1 MSTPRLGWLS
11 GRRRRRIGAAL
22 ALIAVIAVVVIVVLS
37 AGSSSPSNAAA
48 NASTAT
54 GAATVQRRDLVET
67 DTESGTLSYAD
78 PQTVYNRLIGT
89 ITWLPNVGQV
99 IHPGRT
105 LFKIDGKPVVLMDGT
120 TPAYRDLSA
129 ADSDGEDILQLN
141 RNLVRLGFNPDG
153 IVVDDVWQPA
163 TTVGVELF
171 QASLGESETGVLTLG
186 QIVFLPGDQLIST
199 VDGTVG
205 STGGGGSSGSNASTT
220 VDPPA
225 PQFVSLQVSSSTP
238 RRHATTSTTSTTSTT
253 TQPATT
259 TPTTSTPTTTT
270 PTTTSGHKKQK
281 QHPSQSQT
289 IAALIQLLRA
299 ENAQLQAELRAHH
312 SGGGNGSGSGHS
324 GSGHSGSGHSGSGH
338 SGSGDSGS
346 GNSGSGNSGSSG
358 GSGGTPVEI
367 LQTTSTKLVVTVDL
381 SASSQSEAKV
391 GEHVTVQL
399 PDNSTVNGRITA
411 VSPVAQSSSS
421 GNGNGNGG
429 GGNGGGSGNGNGNS
443 SSSTV
448 PVTIA
453 ISGHHLGPGLDQAA
467 VSVNFVQQRA
477 NHVLSV
483 PVTALVA
490 TSGTTYAVQEAS
502 PPYKLIPVTTGLFAA
517 GYVEISGPGIYQG
530 LQVTDSQG

>member
-1 MSTPRLGWLS
+1 MSTPRVGWLS
-11 GRRRRRIGAAL
+11 GRRRRRIGAGL
-22 ALIAVIAVVVIVVLS
+22 ALVVVVVVIIVVVT
-37 AGSSSPSNAAA
+37 AGSSSPNSAAA

-67 DTESGTLSYAD
+67 DTESGTLSYDA
-78 PQTVYNRLIGT
+78 PQTVYNRLSGT

-99 IHPGRT
+99 IHAGGT
-105 LFKIDGKPVVLMDGT
+105 LFKVDGEPVILMNGT

-129 ADSDGEDILQLN
+129 ADSSGEDILQLN
-141 RNLVRLGFNPDG
+141 RNLVDLGFNPDG
-153 IVVDDVWQPA
+153 IVINDTWQAA
-163 TTVGVELF
+163 TTDGVELF
-171 QASLGESETGVLTLG
+171 QGSLGDPETGILTLG

-205 STGGGGSSGSNASTT
+205 STGGGGSSGANASTT

-225 PQFVSLQVSSSTP
+225 PQFVSLRVSGSTTTP
-238 RRHATTSTTSTTSTT
+238 TTSTTSTTSTTPTTSTT

-270 PTTTSGHKKQK
+270 PTTTSGHKKKK

-324 GSGHSGSGHSGSGH
+324 GSGHSGSGHSGSG
-338 SGSGDSGS
+338 D
-346 GNSGSGNSGSSG
+346 SGSGNSGSSG

-367 LQTTSTKLVVTVDL
+367 LQTTSTRLVVTVDL
-381 SASSQSEAKV
+381 SASSQSEAVV

-399 PDNSTVNGRITA
+399 PNGNTVNGRITA
-411 VSPVAQSSSS
+411 VSPVAQNSSSGS

-429 GGNGGGSGNGNGNS
+429 GGGGSGGGSGNGGS
-443 SSSTV
+443 SSSTI

-453 ISGHHLGPGLDQAA
+453 INGHHLGAGLDQAA

-483 PVTALVA
+483 PVTALLA
-490 TSGTTYAVQEAS
+490 TSGSTYAVQNAS

-517 GYVEISGPGIYQG
+517 GYVQISGAGIYSG

>member
-1 MSTPRLGWLS
+1 MSTPTVRWLS
-11 GRRRRRIGAAL
+11 GGRRRRIGAAL
-22 ALIAVIAVVVIVVLS
+22 ALLVVVVVVVVIVLS
-37 AGSSSPSNAAA
+37 SGSSSPSNAAA

-78 PQTVYNRLIGT
+78 PQTVYNRLTGT

-99 IHPGRT
+99 IHPGGT
-105 LFKIDGKPVVLMDGT
+105 LFKIDGEPVVLMDGT

-129 ADSDGEDILQLN
+129 ADSAGEDILQLN
-141 RNLVRLGFNPDG
+141 RNLVRLGFDPDG
-153 IVVDDVWQPA
+153 IVVDDTWQPA

-186 QIVFLPGDQLIST
+186 QIVFLPGDQLVST
-199 VDGTVG
+199 VEGTVG
-205 STGGGGSSGSNASTT
+205 STGGGSSNANASTT

-225 PQFVSLQVSSSTP
+225 PQFVSLRVSGS
-238 RRHATTSTTSTTSTT
+238 STT
-253 TQPATT
+253 TPTTNQSSNT
-259 TPTTSTPTTTT
+259 TPTTSTPTTTGT
-270 PTTTSGHKKQK
+270 TTTGTTNTGTTTTGTTTGPTTTSGHSTTKG
-281 QHPSQSQT
+281 HPSQSQE
-289 IAALIQLLRA
+289 IAALLQLLRS
-299 ENAQLQAELRAHH
+299 ESEQLQAELRAAH
-312 SGGGNGSGSGHS
+312 STSEGGHSSSNSGSGKKSSSS
-324 GSGHSGSGHSGSGH
+324 GGKHDSA
-338 SGSGDSGS
+338 DSGS
-346 GNSGSGNSGSSG
+346 GGASSG
-358 GSGGTPVEI
+358 GGTPVAI

-399 PDNSTVNGRITA
+399 PDNSVVDGRITA
-411 VSPVAQSSSS
+411 VSPVAQNSNSDNGSGS
-421 GNGNGNGG
+421 GNGGSGGGNGNGG
-429 GGNGGGSGNGNGNS
+429 S

-477 NHVLSV
+477 NNVLSV

-490 TSGTTYAVQEAS
+490 TSGSTYAVQEAS

-517 GYVEISGPGIYQG
+517 GDVQISGPGIYPG